1 MRQKKKMGQKK
12 KIAVATKDQ
21 RRIYNKGNLSK
32 ERIDALVDI
41 GFVWDARE
49 AAWRLRFEELKAYKQ
64 GNGHCNVPRREGKLG
79 EWVVSQH
86 KIYNK
91 GNLSKERIDVLVDIG
106 FVWDPLEFAWRLRF
120 EELKAYKQENGH
132 CNVPQRSEGKLGK
145 WVKLGMWSITSA
157 VCTKQTT

>member
-32 ERIDALVDI
+32 ERIDA
-41 GFVWDARE
+41 
-49 AAWRLRFEELKAYKQ
+49 
-64 GNGHCNVPRREGKLG
+64 
-79 EWVVSQH
+79 
-86 KIYNK
+86 
-91 GNLSKERIDVLVDIG
+91 LVDIG

-145 WVKLGMWSITSA
+145 WVKLGMWVHNQRSLYKADNLSKERIDA
-157 VCTKQTT
+157 LHEIGFVWELG